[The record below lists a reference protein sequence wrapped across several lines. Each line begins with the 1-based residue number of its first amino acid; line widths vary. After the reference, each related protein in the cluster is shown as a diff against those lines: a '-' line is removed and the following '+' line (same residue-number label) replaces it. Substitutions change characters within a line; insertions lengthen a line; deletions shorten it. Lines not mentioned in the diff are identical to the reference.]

1 VTGVATRRTNALV
14 LAGGLGTR
22 LRPLT
27 EHTPKC
33 LVEVAGTPLLEYW
46 MQALAEVGV
55 GDVVV
60 NTHHLP
66 DRVRAYLEHVP
77 ERYSLRVHESFEPVL
92 LGSAGTVTANRALA
106 DDADDVLLIYA
117 DNLSNVPLDRVLR
130 FHQEHGEPMTMVLFQ
145 TDRPT
150 ACGIASL
157 DEAGRIIRFVE
168 KPKEPESNLANAG
181 IYVFT
186 QKAYREMAD
195 MKGFDIGFDVLPK
208 FVGRMV
214 GFEHQGVHLDIGT
227 LDALERGHG
236 LAEAH
241 FPKRPSGVRA

>member
-1 VTGVATRRTNALV
+1 MGVAARRTNALV

-22 LRPLT
+22 LRPIT
-27 EHTPKC
+27 DHTPKC

-55 GDVVV
+55 GEVVV

-66 DRVRAYLEHVP
+66 ERVRTYLADVP
-77 ERYSLRVHESFEPVL
+77 ARYPLRVRESFEPVL

-117 DNLSNVPLDRVLR
+117 DNLSNVPLERVLA
-130 FHQEHGEPMTMVLFQ
+130 FHEGHGEPMTMVLFQ

-157 DEAGRIIRFVE
+157 DDAGRIVRFVE

-181 IYVFT
+181 IYVVT
-186 QKAYREMAD
+186 RQAYREIAD
-195 MKGFDIGFDVLPK
+195 MAGFDIGFDVLPK
-208 FVGRMV
+208 FVGRAL

-227 LDALERGHG
+227 LDALERAHE
-236 LAEAH
+236 LAGAH
-241 FPKRPSGVRA
+241 FPNRPSGATA